1 MKKVLILGAGLV
13 ARPLVRYLL
22 DQPGFQVE
30 VASRTV
36 SKAEKLIEGHPRGL
50 AKELNLKDE
59 EALKKEVAA
68 ADLVIS
74 MVPYAFHPRVAAFC
88 IEHRKSMVTTS
99 YVSEAMKN
107 LDGEAR
113 KAGILIL
120 NELGLD
126 PGIDHME
133 AMRVIHEIK
142 GKGGQVQSFISFCGG
157 LPAPEANTNP
167 FGYKFSWSPVGVL
180 LAGKNSAQYL
190 LDGREV
196 FIPAE
201 NLFDNYHFISIEGL
215 GVFEAYPNRNSLPY
229 IDLYGI
235 PETRTMLRGTLRNIG
250 WCETIKKMVQLGL
263 LDQEEKDWTGLTYRD
278 FMRRLVGSPEEKN
291 LRQAVCDYLRIDPG
305 LAIIR
310 RLEWLGLFGDDPLPL
325 EKGSALDIVA
335 ARMVEKLQYR
345 EGERDMIVLQH
356 EFIASYPDDRRERI
370 ISTLVDFGLPG
381 GDSSMAR
388 TVGLPAAIGTKLILE
403 GKIKEKGVHIP
414 VLPDIY
420 VPILEELRAMGIAF
434 KEKRETL

>member
-1 MKKVLILGAGLV
+1 MKKILILGAGLV

-22 DQPGFQVE
+22 DQPEFQVE

-36 SKAEKLIEGHPRGL
+36 AKAEKLIEGHPRGV
-50 AKELNLKDE
+50 AQELNLKSE
-59 EALKKEVAA
+59 EALEKEVSA

-74 MVPYAFHPRVAAFC
+74 MVPYSFHPRVAELC
-88 IEHRKSMVTTS
+88 IAHKKHMVTTS
-99 YVSEAMKN
+99 YVSEAMKK
-107 LDGEAR
+107 LDREAR
-113 KAGILIL
+113 EAGILIL

-133 AMRVIHEIK
+133 AMRIIDEIK
-142 GKGGQVQSFISFCGG
+142 GKQGEVQSFISFCGG

-190 LDGREV
+190 KDGQEV
-196 FIPAE
+196 FVPSE
-201 NLFDNYHFISIEGL
+201 NLFDNYHFIHVEGL

-229 IDLYGI
+229 IELYRI
-235 PETRTMLRGTLRNIG
+235 PETKTMLRGTLRNVG
-250 WCETIKKMVQLGL
+250 WCETIKKMVQLGV
-263 LDQEEKDWTGLTYRD
+263 LDQEEQDWKGLTYRE
-278 FMRRLVGSPEEKN
+278 FLRRLIGGPAEKN

-310 RLEWLGLFGDDPLPL
+310 RMEWLGLLSDDPLPL
-325 EKGSALDIVA
+325 QKGSALDIVA
-335 ARMVEKLQYR
+335 ARMIEKLQYR

-356 EFIASYPDDRRERI
+356 EFMAGYPDGGRERI
-370 ISTLVDFGLPG
+370 LSTLIDFGIPG

-388 TVGLPAAIGTKLILE
+388 TVGLPAAIGTKLILQ
-403 GKIKEKGVHIP
+403 GKIRETGVHIP
-414 VLPDIY
+414 VLSEMYI
-420 VPILEELRAMGIAF
+420 PILAELKELGIAF
-434 KEKRETL
+434 REKREKV

>member
-22 DQPGFQVE
+22 DQPDLQVE

-36 SKAEKLIEGHPRGL
+36 SKAEKLIEDHPRGV
-50 AKELNLKDE
+50 AKELNLKNEDDV
-59 EALKKEVAA
+59 KREVAA

-74 MVPYAFHPRVAAFC
+74 MVPYAFHPRVAEFC
-88 IEHRKSMVTTS
+88 IAHKKPMVTTS
-99 YVSEAMKN
+99 YVSEPMKK

-113 KAGILIL
+113 KAGVLIL

-133 AMRVIHEIK
+133 AMRVINEVKGNGGEI
-142 GKGGQVQSFISFCGG
+142 QSFISFCGG

-180 LAGKNSAQYL
+180 LAGKNSAHYL
-190 LDGREV
+190 LNGKEV
-196 FIPAE
+196 FIPSE

-229 IDLYGI
+229 IELYGI
-235 PETRTMLRGTLRNIG
+235 PETKTMLRGTLRNVG

-263 LDQEEKDWTGLTYRD
+263 LDQTEKDWKGLTYQD
-278 FMRRLVGSPEEKN
+278 FLRSLIGSPVEKN
-291 LRQAVCDYLRIDPG
+291 LRQAVCDYLRLDPG

-310 RLEWLGLFGDDPLPL
+310 RLEWLGLLSDEPLPV

-335 ARMVEKLQYR
+335 ARMVEKLQYG

-356 EFIASYPDDRRERI
+356 EFVARYPGSQGEKI
-370 ISTLVDFGLPG
+370 ISTLVDFGIPG

-414 VLPDIY
+414 VLPEIY
-420 VPILEELRAMGIAF
+420 LPILAELQAMGIAF
-434 KEKRETL
+434 KEKRERL